1 MKIIMTKTKKN
12 CKRFAYATLFTVLL
26 FAFSPA
32 SAQYMSFFGD
42 STWEYNITH
51 ISQPPTDYVNNPP
64 EEPNQLGVYCVTFSY
79 RFQKEHHAD
88 SNYWHGDCPA
98 EAAYVSVS
106 NNTVEGSLV
115 DWTALITLYEDTLHG
130 RLYQGEHKLICDMSL
145 SEGDTFVLKNICN
158 NPCVNNPGDYY
169 PWDSSL
175 NLSFDIYMLA
185 DSVRYINGRK
195 VVFLSLIDH
204 QDDYFFGTGSSGQL
218 SDYHLSIRFIE
229 GVGPTYGF
237 HELCEY
243 PVSLDTPGVIAYY
256 YFYPWLPLLQCMYKD
271 DSLVYLVH
279 EDLGCVQTCMGDNS
293 YFWEDVPTHPQ
304 AIMNLYPNPVTEYVV
319 LDMSTGEE
327 MFGSV
332 VITDM
337 LGRQCFQQ
345 RVMGTN
351 CQIAVSDLPA
361 GMYFLTYTDG
371 KRKVTK
377 KFLKE

>member
-1 MKIIMTKTKKN
+1 MKKIMTKSRNKSGD
-12 CKRFAYATLFTVLL
+12 FVTVASWIALL
-26 FAFSPA
+26 LASFPA
-32 SAQYMSFFGD
+32 SAQYLSFFGD
-42 STWEYNITH
+42 STWEYNITC
-51 ISQPPTDYVNNPP
+51 ISQPPIDYVNNPP

-98 EAAYVSVS
+98 EEAFVSVY
-106 NNTVEGSLV
+106 NNTIDYGDAQV
-115 DWTALITLYEDTLHG
+115 TLYEDTLHG
-130 RLYQGEHKLICDMSL
+130 RLYQGNHHKLICDMSL
-145 SEGDTFVLKNICN
+145 SEGDTFVLKGICN
-158 NPCVNNPGDYY
+158 NPCVDSPGDYY

-185 DSVRYINGRK
+185 DSVRYIYGRK
-195 VVFLSLIDH
+195 VIFLSLIDH

-237 HELCEY
+237 HQFCEY
-243 PVSLDTPGVIAYY
+243 PITPDISVNIAYY

-271 DSLVYLVH
+271 DSLVYLAH
-279 EDLGCVQTCMGDNS
+279 EDLECSQTCFGDNS
-293 YFWEDVPTHPQ
+293 YFWEDVPTHSQ
-304 AIMNLYPNPVTEYVV
+304 AVMNLYPNPVTQYVI

-327 MFGSV
+327 MTGLV

-345 RVMGTN
+345 RVEGDK
-351 CQIAVSDLPA
+351 CQIEISDLPA

>member
-1 MKIIMTKTKKN
+1 MTKTKKN

-64 EEPNQLGVYCVTFSY
+64 DEPNQLGVYCVTFSY

-204 QDDYFFGTGSSGQL
+204 QDDYFSVPAVPASCPTIIFLSVLLKVSGRRMDFMNCVNTP
-218 SDYHLSIRFIE
+218 SHLI
-229 GVGPTYGF
+229 
-237 HELCEY
+237 LL
-243 PVSLDTPGVIAYY
+243 VSLLIIIFTHGYHYCSACTRMILWFIWFTRIWDASKPA
-256 YFYPWLPLLQCMYKD
+256 
-271 DSLVYLVH
+271 
-279 EDLGCVQTCMGDNS
+279 
-293 YFWEDVPTHPQ
+293 WEIIPT
-304 AIMNLYPNPVTEYVV
+304 
-319 LDMSTGEE
+319 
-327 MFGSV
+327 FGKMCRH
-332 VITDM
+332 IHRR
-337 LGRQCFQQ
+337 L
-345 RVMGTN
+345 
-351 CQIAVSDLPA
+351 
-361 GMYFLTYTDG
+361 
-371 KRKVTK
+371 
-377 KFLKE
+377 